1 MLSEDYLVEQL
12 NAPTKQERLM
22 AITGLKKLMDDG
34 FLEKPVKGEDINNHI
49 HTTYSFSP
57 YSPSKAALARVY
69 GRLMHSRNNGP

>member
-34 FLEKPVKGEDINNHI
+34 FWK
-49 HTTYSFSP
+49 S
-57 YSPSKAALARVY
+57 
-69 GRLMHSRNNGP
+69 RLRERI